1 MRSESGGQWR
11 AGVVG
16 YLRSPAV
23 VGGKGCGEVAVHTLL
38 EPNLCPLI
46 SLLPLSLSSWACNY
60 ILHIALDQSVS
71 ILCLKF
77 YFSLSLSLFLSVG
90 RFCWVV

>member
-38 EPNLCPLI
+38 EPNLCPLHF
-46 SLLPLSLSSWACNY
+46 P
-60 ILHIALDQSVS
+60 
-71 ILCLKF
+71 F
-77 YFSLSLSLFLSVG
+77 TSLSL
-90 RFCWVV
+90 